1 MSHRKTSRTVRSI
14 TILTDILLINLAFAW
29 AYVVRYEL
37 QWLLPIQ
44 SKDPYRAF
52 LVQQVVL
59 NLILIF
65 TFSQSNVWERRRGD
79 FWLDEVMRLFYPTFI
94 GLALMM
100 AYTFLDRPLANS
112 RLMLG
117 WTFVFVLLFLS
128 LARWLR
134 RMVMSHLYRRGIG
147 VDQALIVG
155 EGEPG
160 RSLIRTLLARP
171 DLGYQTIGYLDA
183 GAEQNNIGSGRIPH
197 LGTWTDLPAIVEKN
211 PQLRTLFVALPVGM
225 TQQTSR
231 LIREAKR
238 YGLRVQVVPDMFQM
252 SLNQVE
258 SSSMGGIPILSVREV
273 EISRVGRVIKR
284 ILDLVLVTIGAIP
297 ALLLS
302 GVIALAIRWESPGPV
317 LFLQERVGQYGKP
330 FQMIK
335 FRSMVVDADDQK
347 AALLAMNEAS
357 GPIFKIKDDPRLT
370 NVGRLIRRL
379 SLDELPQLYNI
390 LVGNMT
396 LVGPRPPLPEEVAQY
411 QPWHKQR
418 LEVKGGLTGLW
429 QVSGRSDLT
438 FDEQCLL
445 DIYYI
450 ENWSLALDLRI
461 ILHSVPYVLFGRGA
475 Y

>member
-1 MSHRKTSRTVRSI
+1 MSHRKTTRTIRTF
-14 TILTDILLINLAFAW
+14 TILSDILLINLAFAW

-37 QWLLPIQ
+37 QWFLPIQ
-44 SKDPYRAF
+44 SKDPYAAF
-52 LVQQVVL
+52 IVQQVVL

-65 TFSQSNVWERRRGD
+65 TFSQSHVWQRRRGD
-79 FWLDEVMRLFYPTFI
+79 FWLDEVVGLIYPTFI
-94 GLALMM
+94 GISLMM

-112 RLMLG
+112 RGLLV
-117 WTFVFVLLFLS
+117 WATLFIFLFLS
-128 LARWLR
+128 LSRWIR
-134 RMVMSHLYRRGIG
+134 RLIMGRLYRRGIG
-147 VDQALIVG
+147 VDQALIIG

-183 GAEQNNIGSGRIPH
+183 GLEQNNIGSGRIPH
-197 LGTWTDLPAIVEKN
+197 LGTWTDLSAIVEKN
-211 PQLRTLFVALPVGM
+211 PQLRTLFIALPVGM
-225 TQQTSR
+225 TQQTSK
-231 LIREAKR
+231 LIRQGKSL
-238 YGLRVQVVPDMFQM
+238 GLRVQVIPDMFQL

-258 SSSMGGIPILSVREV
+258 SSSMGGIPVLSVREV
-273 EISRVGRVIKR
+273 EINRAGQVVKR
-284 ILDLVLVTIGAIP
+284 ILDLVLVAIGAIP
-297 ALLLS
+297 VLLLS
-302 GVIALAIRWESPGPV
+302 GLIALAIKWESPGPV
-317 LFLQERVGQYGKP
+317 LFFQERVGQHGKL
-330 FQMIK
+330 FKMIK
-335 FRSMVVDADDQK
+335 FRSMIVNADDQK

-357 GPIFKIKDDPRLT
+357 GPIFKIREDPRLT
-370 NVGRLIRRL
+370 RTGKILRRL

-390 LVGNMT
+390 MLGNMT
-396 LVGPRPPLPEEVAQY
+396 LVGPRPPLPDEVAQY

-450 ENWSLALDLRI
+450 ENWSLALDIRI
-461 ILHSVPYVLFGRGA
+461 ILHSIPYILFGRGA